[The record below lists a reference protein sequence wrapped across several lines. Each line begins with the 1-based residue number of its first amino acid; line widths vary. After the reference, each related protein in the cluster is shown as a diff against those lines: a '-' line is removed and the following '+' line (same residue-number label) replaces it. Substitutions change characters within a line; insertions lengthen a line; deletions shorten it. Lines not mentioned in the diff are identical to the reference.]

1 MKIPVHAIVGPPDM
15 RQAWL
20 RDLHVDDAV
29 LSPAACP
36 CCAGRVE
43 IQITLARVMR
53 ERRPQRIF
61 VELANEEHL
70 GAFGR
75 ALNQW
80 PLNQYVRSA
89 LPIRLPEDRLLSPE
103 NLNDR
108 ERAGVGGH

>member
-20 RDLHVDDAV
+20 RNRAADDAV
-29 LSPAACP
+29 LSPATCP

-43 IQITLARVMR
+43 IQITMARMVR
-53 ERRPQRIF
+53 ERRPRRIF
-61 VELANEEHL
+61 VEFANEEHL

-80 PLNQYVRSA
+80 PLSQYVEPA
-89 LPIRLPEDRLLSPE
+89 PPVRLPEDRLLSPAHLS
-103 NLNDR
+103 NR
-108 ERAGVGGH
+108 EGAGVGRR